1 MEKIVEIPQYEFTY
15 GGKRLFFSSV
25 EYESATQ
32 VSQYTVMTNG
42 LDTAINGRVPVKI
55 TLKGKFLKD
64 DFNSVTSFFY
74 NNSGKV
80 LSNCVINYRLYNKMV
95 LLKGSAKLGGAEYT
109 GDIVMVLQEV
119 NG

>member
-1 MEKIVEIPQYEFTY
+1 MENIVEIPQYEFSC
-15 GGKRLFFSSV
+15 GGKRLFFSSI

-42 LDTAINGRVPVKI
+42 LDTAINGRVPEKI

-64 DFNSVTSFFY
+64 DFNDLIAYFY

-80 LSNCVINYRLYNKMV
+80 MTNCAINYRLYNKMV

-109 GDIVMVLQEV
+109 GDMVMVLQEV